1 MAVKV
6 KGEVLILAKDL
17 LDYCLDAFGFRN
29 EPYEILDE
37 FPGVGHGGAQVPPSA
52 RSTGRAS

>member
-37 FPGVGHGGAQVPPSA
+37 FPGAVMEGLKCRHPLYRPGD
-52 RSTGRAS
+52 RS